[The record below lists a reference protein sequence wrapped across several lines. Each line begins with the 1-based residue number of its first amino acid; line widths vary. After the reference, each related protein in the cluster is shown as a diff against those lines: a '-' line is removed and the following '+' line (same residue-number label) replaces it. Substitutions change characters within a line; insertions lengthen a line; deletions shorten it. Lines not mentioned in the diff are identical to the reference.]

1 MQIGRLK
8 YDIFFKKIFHKKH
21 ILKAFLNT
29 VLGPMLA
36 APIRDLFFR

>member
-21 ILKAFLNT
+21 ILKSVFKYRFGPNVSGT
-29 VLGPMLA
+29 DSGFVL
-36 APIRDLFFR
+36 